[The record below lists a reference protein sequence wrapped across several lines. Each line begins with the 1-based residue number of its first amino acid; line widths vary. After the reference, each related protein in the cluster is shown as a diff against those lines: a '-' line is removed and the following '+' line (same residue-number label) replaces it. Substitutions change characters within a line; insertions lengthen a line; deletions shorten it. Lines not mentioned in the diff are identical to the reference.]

1 MDEVEPVDPT
11 RSIVPEWPV
20 EGVTAA
26 AFEAFGSELLRFA
39 TRRTRDA
46 DRAEDIVQEAF
57 LRLAT
62 ESRAGRDPNNPR
74 GWLYRVILN
83 LIITDARHAVIAR
96 REAGHLGRDVVVTDT
111 PEVLYLVSERDR
123 GVGAALD
130 VIRAEG
136 RVSLVLAANG
146 YSGREIATAI
156 GRSEA
161 ATRTIMC
168 RARGSIRR
176 AMAAH
181 DEALPG

>member
-1 MDEVEPVDPT
+1 LIDPDWDVD
-11 RSIVPEWPV
+11 R
-20 EGVTAA
+20 GTAA
-26 AFEAFGSELLRFA
+26 AFESFESELLRFA
-39 TRRTRDA
+39 TRRMRDA

-62 ESRAGRDPNNPR
+62 ESRAGRDPDNPR
-74 GWLYRVILN
+74 GWLYRVVLN
-83 LIITDARHAVIAR
+83 LIISDARHAAIAR
-96 REAGHLGRDVVVTDT
+96 REAGRLELDVVVTET
-111 PEVLYLVSERDR
+111 PEVLYLVSERHR
-123 GVGAALD
+123 RVGAALE

-176 AMAAH
+176 SMAAH
-181 DEALPG
+181 DEAPLVG

>member
-1 MDEVEPVDPT
+1 MDPM
-11 RSIVPEWPV
+11 RSIVSEWPV
-20 EGVTAA
+20 DGVTAE

-39 TRRTRDA
+39 TRRLRDA

-74 GWLYRVILN
+74 GWLYRVVQN
-83 LIITDARHAVIAR
+83 LIISDARHAAIAR
-96 REAGHLGRDVVVTDT
+96 REAGHLGRDVVVIDT
-111 PEVLYLVSERDR
+111 PEALYLVSERDR

-176 AMAAH
+176 AIAAH
-181 DEALPG
+181 DEATLPG